1 MKSLP
6 TPPNFP
12 AWQSR
17 QYQDIL
23 TNLALHI
30 RPAEQGMWFGIDPSP
45 QRQFYFF
52 LHRFRT
58 QYQRSENRPLLQRL
72 AYALYTNKRM
82 ENALAELLHALVAP
96 PEAIHSIP
104 ECLHQLPPAYWKLY
118 RLQHKLGL
126 SRWKRLRWG
135 YEGIALWKSLDLHLQ
150 ASFPYVAFSTSKTTF
165 LRMSTPT
172 RGPNGAPQLQEEF
185 LAYLEAVQERKEH
198 HLYIN
203 LQDRRCPREE
213 SHRSWRQIFKY
224 LGFQEEA
231 YRCACIESLGAK
243 FPGVVSVITLDKDS
257 LFYYQKGPYGG
268 KTVSVDVFQQQLLS
282 QMFDKQ
288 DSGFFWDPTLLA
300 KGLQARCKKWM
311 QDVEA
316 TYFAEKNFL
325 SRKERRIYLE
335 IFYSTLI
342 QEVSRDFTY
351 VNISCK
357 DAIDRAGG
365 ALGFLYFFLLKE
377 KNPDAKLE
385 HWASV
390 LFGPALIVKQ
400 RALFYSRFSRFYEAT
415 QYVMDASSHSL

>member
-6 TPPNFP
+6 PLPNFP
-12 AWQSR
+12 AWQTR

-23 TNLALHI
+23 TNLAVHI
-30 RPAEQGMWFGIDPSP
+30 GPAEQGAWFSAGLSP
-45 QRQFYFF
+45 QAQFHFF

-58 QYQRSENRPLLQRL
+58 QYQQGKNLPLLQML
-72 AYALYTNKRM
+72 AYSLYTNKRM
-82 ENALAELLHALVAP
+82 ENALAELLHSLAAP
-96 PEAIHSIP
+96 PETVHSIQ
-104 ECLHQLPPAYWKLY
+104 ECLQQLPPAYWKLY

-150 ASFPYVAFSTSKTTF
+150 ASFPYVAFSMGKTTF

-185 LAYLEAVQERKEH
+185 LAYVEAVQERKER

-203 LQDRRCPREE
+203 LQDRRRPRVE

-231 YRCACIESLGAK
+231 YRCACIESLGEQ

-257 LFYYQKGPYGG
+257 LFYHQKGPYGG
-268 KTVSVDVFQQQLLS
+268 KAVAIDVFQQQLFS
-282 QMFDKQ
+282 QMFDAK
-288 DSGFFWDPTLLA
+288 DVGFFWEPALLTQ
-300 KGLQARCKKWM
+300 GLQARCKKWM
-311 QDVEA
+311 QDVQA
-316 TYFAEKNFL
+316 TYFVEKDFL
-325 SRKERRIYLE
+325 SPKERRIYIE
-335 IFYSTLI
+335 IFYSMLI
-342 QEVSRDFTY
+342 QEVSRQYTY

-365 ALGFLYFFLLKE
+365 ALGLLYFFLLKE
-377 KNPDAKLE
+377 KNPDAQLE

-400 RALFYSRFSRFYEAT
+400 RALFYSRFSRFYEAA
-415 QYVMDASSHSL
+415 QYVMTASSHSR